1 MATQEPADHDLPRA
15 GPRSLG
21 LAAVSV
27 GLAATLVAGLWSVGA
42 AMREV
47 DALGALAALQAER
60 LAGLAAL
67 GVTLAALALGLAWR
81 AELRLRRSQDRQ
93 LEARR
98 SVEQAVQAQKAA
110 EEANAVKGRFLA
122 NLSHELRTP
131 LTGVVGLTELMHAS
145 ATDALQRDR
154 LAIVERSSR
163 ALLQLINDILDFS
176 RLDSGP
182 VRMVLQDTDVRE
194 VLDEACAVTATLAQ
208 SKGLDMV
215 LRVDAQLPQL
225 WRADPLRLRQA
236 LTNLMNNAV
245 KFTDTGHVQV
255 EVSQSQA
262 GELAVEVA
270 DSGLGIAREDIA
282 RLFQPFGQLDA
293 SRTRRHGGAGLGLAI
308 SRELIERMG
317 GRIEVRSELGVG
329 STFAVY
335 LPAGVGTLRHLPPP
349 VPLQRRVARLWLD
362 PGPVRDALA
371 STLAAM
377 GVEVALVEG
386 DPPLPSDEAWTFAD
400 LPRLARLAQAWP
412 ETGGLVAMARW
423 VDVDAGAVARTAGA
437 ATMLM
442 NPWRH
447 KELQLLL
454 QGQAPPLERLP
465 APGEADLAAPS
476 AAGLDPAQP
485 CVLLVEDD
493 PVSAT
498 VVKLML
504 GRLGLGVEHVSA
516 GLAGVAAAAQRRH
529 SIVLMDCQLPD
540 IDGLEASRRI
550 RLAEDRAGHARTP
563 IIALTASEALS
574 DESVRTD
581 AGLDGFLAKPA
592 SLGELAAALTQHGVP
607 MHGQRRANGGVTIG
621 VMRKSL
627 G

>member
-1 MATQEPADHDLPRA
+1 MATQEPTVSNLPRA
-15 GPRSLG
+15 APRPLG
-21 LAAVSV
+21 LAVVSAALV
-27 GLAATLVAGLWSVGA
+27 ATLVAGLWSAGA
-42 AMREV
+42 AMREFA
-47 DALGALAALQAER
+47 ALGGLAALQAER
-60 LAGLAAL
+60 LVLLAAL
-67 GVTLAALALGLAWR
+67 GLTWAALALVLAWR
-81 AELRLRRSQDRQ
+81 SELRLRRSAVRQ

-98 SVEQAVQAQKAA
+98 SVDQAVQAQKAA

-145 ATDALQRDR
+145 ATDAVQRDR
-154 LAIVERSSR
+154 LATVERSSR

-208 SKGLDMV
+208 SKGLAMV

-255 EVSQSQA
+255 AVGQNPA
-262 GELAVEVA
+262 GELAIEVT
-270 DSGLGIAREDIA
+270 DSGLGIAQEDIT

-329 STFAVY
+329 STFGVY
-335 LPAGVGTLRHLPPP
+335 LPAAEATLRHLPPP
-349 VPLQRRVARLWLD
+349 VALQRRAARIWLD

-371 STLAAM
+371 GTLAAM

-386 DPPLPSDEAWTFAD
+386 DPPLPSDDAWTFAD
-400 LPRLARLAQAWP
+400 LPHLAQLAQPWP
-412 ETGGLVAMARW
+412 EAGGLVAMARW
-423 VDVDAGAVARTAGA
+423 VDVDAGAVARAAGA
-437 ATMLM
+437 AAMLL

-454 QGQAPPLERLP
+454 QGLAPPLERLP
-465 APGEADLAAPS
+465 APVEALAAQSTP
-476 AAGLDPAQP
+476 ALDPSQP

-504 GRLGLGVEHVSA
+504 GRLGLGVEHVSD
-516 GLAGVAAAAQRRH
+516 GRAGVEAAAKRRH

-550 RLAEDRAGHARTP
+550 RLAESRAGHARTP
-563 IIALTASEALS
+563 IIAMTASEALS

-592 SLGELAAALTQHGVP
+592 SLGELAATLTQHGVP
-607 MHGQRRANGGVTIG
+607 MHGPRRASGAVTVS
-621 VMRKSL
+621 VMHKPQ